1 MNRRQFVRATSLIA
15 ATGAT
20 YMVSPIARAGGYQE
34 NLLSTPDLCIGR
46 QFLLDNGTLVTL
58 ERVEATTRDSR
69 WQQWELHFSAE
80 SELVEGTFTTTLLPL
95 AILCLDRRLSLS
107 KAPHPKHL
115 FAPLPGPIFVPL

>member
-46 QFLLDNGTLVTL
+46 QFLLDNGTLLT
-58 ERVEATTRDSR
+58 
-69 WQQWELHFSAE
+69 FS
-80 SELVEGTFTTTLLPL
+80 
-95 AILCLDRRLSLS
+95 
-107 KAPHPKHL
+107 
-115 FAPLPGPIFVPL
+115 LPGLAFFVWTAANLVPRALAHHRDYRARFTHYPAQRRALIPFLL

>member
-20 YMVSPIARAGGYQE
+20 CMVSPIARAGGYQE
-34 NLLSTPDLCIGR
+34 NLLSAPDLCIGR
-46 QFLLDNGTLVTL
+46 QFLLDDGTLVTP

-80 SELVEGTFTTTLLPL
+80 SELVEGTFGL
-95 AILCLDRRLSLS
+95 ASQSGAAAVLYMQGFGN
-107 KAPHPKHL
+107 KAR
-115 FAPLPGPIFVPL
+115 ASVSRVA